1 MSLSIKSAFAEI
13 LHKVLDV
20 DKEEFKNVNRELTND
35 GNNFILKLSSLDLK
49 SLRVTSKHTLD

>member
-20 DKEEFKNVNRELTND
+20 DKEEFKNVDRITTMEI
-35 GNNFILKLSSLDLK
+35 ILF
-49 SLRVTSKHTLD
+49 